1 LQIYIKKYQS
11 SFVYRGEA
19 KYCKLHKKQVNL
31 QKEKNIDMD
40 KITIK
45 DKTFVKYI
53 TTKEIDIAV
62 EKLAHQINHDYQG
75 KTPIMLVVLN
85 GAILFASDLLKKLT
99 IDCEVSCIKVSSY
112 DGGLTSTNNLKSII
126 GLNTNVNNRDV
137 IIVEDIVDTG
147 LTVSSLVAQLKEST
161 PASVKIAALT
171 FKKEAYKIDLPVD
184 YVAIEIP
191 NKFIVGYGLDYDELG
206 RNLPDIYQLFE

>member
-1 LQIYIKKYQS
+1 
-11 SFVYRGEA
+11 
-19 KYCKLHKKQVNL
+19 
-31 QKEKNIDMD
+31 MD

-53 TTKEIDIAV
+53 TSTEIDIAI
-62 EKLAHQINHDYQG
+62 EKLALQINHDYKD

-99 IDCEVSCIKVSSY
+99 INCEVSCIKVSSY
-112 DGGLTSTNNLKSII
+112 EGGLSSTNNVKSII
-126 GLNTNVNNRDV
+126 GLNTDVSNRDV
-137 IIVEDIVDTG
+137 IIIEDIVDTG
-147 LTVSSLVAQLKEST
+147 LTISSLMNQLNESN
-161 PASVKIAALT
+161 PSSVKIAGLT
-171 FKKEAYKIDLPVD
+171 FKKEAYKIDLPID

>member
-1 LQIYIKKYQS
+1 MCVTQKKS
-11 SFVYRGEA
+11 SFA
-19 KYCKLHKKQVNL
+19 KRKGFK
-31 QKEKNIDMD
+31 MD

-53 TTKEIDIAV
+53 TSTEIDIAI
-62 EKLAHQINHDYQG
+62 EKLALQINHDYKD

-99 IDCEVSCIKVSSY
+99 INCEVSCIKVSSY
-112 DGGLTSTNNLKSII
+112 EGGLSSTNNVKSII
-126 GLNTNVNNRDV
+126 GLNTDVSNRDV
-137 IIVEDIVDTG
+137 IIIEDIVDTG
-147 LTVSSLVAQLKEST
+147 LTISSLMNQLNESN
-161 PASVKIAALT
+161 PSSVKIAALT
-171 FKKEAYKIDLPVD
+171 FKKEAYKIDLPID